1 MKVLLIV
8 LFAVFISADTQAQSL
23 VVNYF
28 DNDIYPQSIVYYP
41 AKKQFLVGSMKRGQI
56 GAVNEKGEYTI
67 LLKDSLLIA
76 TSGLKISGN
85 KLYALTGDLGYS
97 ANSSEKSKYNVAR
110 LVTIDLL
117 TNKITSVLN
126 LDTLFK
132 GRHFVNDLA
141 IDNGGNIYITDTYSP
156 VIYKVQP
163 NGKASVWVNSEQF
176 SSEGRNLNGIVYHKN
191 GFLLVAAKSGQLY
204 KIDTKDSSNITEVE
218 IEGDFKG
225 VNGLQFTPNHL
236 LVMSQ
241 AEGYNQVH
249 ILNSN
254 NSWETARLLRTDN
267 YKYIYPN
274 RAETV
279 GNKIYIV
286 DSNLDELNKTG
297 GHSNSF
303 SVRVIDLQKRMM
315 KKNRKTEEDV
325 VVGPIQ
331 RKRDRNKGAKNQ
343 NLFSCPPGEGKIFET
358 IKKSQSY

>member
-1 MKVLLIV
+1 MKILLIS
-8 LFAVFISADTQAQSL
+8 LFAVFISTGTHAQSL
-23 VVNYF
+23 VINYF

-41 AKKQFLVGSMKRGQI
+41 AKKQFIVGSMKRGQI
-56 GAVNEKGEYTI
+56 GSVNEKGEYTV
-67 LLKDSLLIA
+67 LLKDSSLIA
-76 TSGLKISGN
+76 TSGLKINGN

-110 LVTIDLL
+110 LVTIDLIS
-117 TNKITSVLN
+117 NKITAVLN
-126 LDTLFK
+126 LDTLFH
-132 GRHFVNDLA
+132 GRHFVSDLA
-141 IDNGGNIYITDTYSP
+141 IDTAGNIYITDTFSP
-156 VIYKVQP
+156 VIYKVRP
-163 NGKASVWVNSEQF
+163 DGRSSVWVNSEQF
-176 SSEGRNLNGIVYHKN
+176 NSEGRNLNGIVFHKN
-191 GFLLVAAKSGQLY
+191 GFLLVATKSGQLY
-204 KIDTKDSSNITEVE
+204 KIDTKDSSNISEVE

-241 AEGYNQVH
+241 AQGYNQVH

-254 NSWETARLLRTDN
+254 NSWKTARVLRTDN

-286 DSNLDELNKTG
+286 DSNLDDLNKTAG
-297 GHSNSF
+297 QSNSF

-315 KKNRKTEEDV
+315 KKNRKTEEV

-331 RKRDRNKGAKNQ
+331 RKKDKNKGVKDQ
-343 NLFSCPPGEGKIFET
+343 N
-358 IKKSQSY
+358 